1 MISRVVAATLL
12 LLMLAG
18 CNDDGRKAA
27 VPPPQAITDSAVA
40 QFCGMNLTE
49 HPGPKGQIFL
59 RGDSKPLWF
68 ASVHDTVA
76 WTMLPEMPKNV
87 AVIYVTDMAR
97 TTEWKHPLNGPWVD
111 ARKAVFVIGSKRKGG
126 MGAAEAVPFSDPIAA
141 QKFANAYGGR
151 IVNFAHIPQSYVLGS
166 GGDHT

>member
-1 MISRVVAATLL
+1 MMFRALAAALL
-12 LLMLAG
+12 LLLTA
-18 CNDDGRKAA
+18 CHDDGRKAE
-27 VPPPQAITDSAVA
+27 VPGPQAITSSAVA
-40 QFCGMNLTE
+40 EFCGMNLTE
-49 HPGPKGQIFL
+49 HTGPKGQIFL

-68 ASVHDTVA
+68 ASVRDAVA
-76 WTMLPEMPKNV
+76 YTMLPEMPKNI

-97 TTEWKHPLNGPWVD
+97 TTEWNHPLNGPWVN

-126 MGAAEAVPFSDPIAA
+126 MGAAEAVPFSDPAA
-141 QKFANAYGGR
+141 AEKFVKAYGGS